1 MPYDHL
7 MQRAGRI
14 SSFGSALGRVLAWL
28 NPQPGHYGAE
38 HGSDTAG
45 QPRISLLSVVREKN
59 GKRYMAVDQ
68 INGTSADCVWLEGG
82 LRKRRQFPLQ
92 SLEVVPAL
100 GADDHLWREAFR
112 AATHRKVG

>member
-1 MPYDHL
+1 

-14 SSFGSALGRVLAWL
+14 FSFGAALGRVFAWL
-28 NPQPGHYGAE
+28 HPQSGAYGSE
-38 HGSDTAG
+38 HATDPPG

-68 INGTSADCVWLEGG
+68 IEGTLADCVWLEGG
-82 LRKRRQFPLQ
+82 LRKRRQFPLR